1 MVFREVKNT
10 SRNED
15 ESKGPEKEEFETM
28 DKGVDS
34 VEEELIESEEEVDLQ
49 TPAVRRSNR
58 ERRPVD
64 RYSPPDFRST
74 FVLSAVSDEPR
85 SVKEAVN
92 SEECKLWKNAM
103 VEEMEALDKNKA
115 WDLVELPDGRK
126 PIGSKWVFK
135 KKLNVAGKVEK
146 YKARLVAKGY
156 SQVEGIDFGEIFSP
170 VAKMTSIRFLLSI
183 VVAFDLEVE

>member
-1 MVFREVKNT
+1 VVFREVKNT

-15 ESKGPEKEEFETM
+15 ESKGPEKAEFEIM
-28 DKGVDS
+28 DEGVDS

-64 RYSPPDFRST
+64 RYSPPDFRSA
-74 FVLSAVSDEPR
+74 FVLFVVSDEPR

-103 VEEMEALDKNKA
+103 VEEMEALDKNEA
-115 WDLVELPDGRK
+115 
-126 PIGSKWVFK
+126 
-135 KKLNVAGKVEK
+135 
-146 YKARLVAKGY
+146 
-156 SQVEGIDFGEIFSP
+156 
-170 VAKMTSIRFLLSI
+170 
-183 VVAFDLEVE
+183 